1 VITYTI
7 NVTRWKRSSTPV
19 RESYQVHYFRVE
31 GIETRAKAHM
41 LALELE
47 GLFGDDNVTMS
58 EVYPSTS
65 KEVNHHHIEFV
76 MT

>member
-1 VITYTI
+1 MITYTI
-7 NVTRWKRSSTPV
+7 NVTRWKGGQ
-19 RESYQVHYFRVE
+19 ESYSVHYFRVE

-41 LALELE
+41 IALELE
-47 GLFGDDNVTMS
+47 GLFGNDNVTMS

-65 KEVNHHHIEFV
+65 KVVNHHHPHFV